1 MINEFSVFVCGFQY
15 VECHSGYSRPVS
27 RPFEI
32 RLVSLESRCASDL
45 AGLLDRAGFEVLTAP
60 SMQEVPLTDQSEALA
75 FAGRMVAPDY
85 DLLVL
90 MTGVGLRML
99 LDVAQ
104 TRFSR
109 DEILAGLASRPI
121 ACRGPKPVAVL
132 KEFSLRPQV
141 VAPEPNTYRELLS
154 ALDAWESLRDKRV
167 VVQEYGQPNPDFD
180 AGLVARGALVE
191 KVPIYAWAL
200 PDDLSPLQDAVKR
213 LCEGEADGVV
223 LTSQQQLHHLFTVAE
238 RDQRKEALIEALRSR
253 VLVASIGP
261 ITSEALRAHGIAP
274 DIEPAHGK
282 MGHLAKALREQAADA
297 LAKKRAG

>member
-1 MINEFSVFVCGFQY
+1 MSKP
-15 VECHSGYSRPVS
+15 SGV
-27 RPFEI
+27 
-32 RLVSLESRCASDL
+32 RLVSLESRRASDL

-60 SMQEVPLTDQSEALA
+60 SMQEVPLTDQRDALA
-75 FAGRMVAPDY
+75 FAGRMVSPDY
-85 DLLVL
+85 ELLVL

-109 DEILAGLASRPI
+109 EQILAGLASRPI

-154 ALDAWESLRDKRV
+154 ALDAWEPLRDKRV
-167 VVQEYGQPNPDFD
+167 VVQEYGQANLDFD
-180 AGLVARGALVE
+180 AGLVTRGAQVD

-200 PDDLSPLQDAVKR
+200 PDDLSPLQEAVRR
-213 LCEGEADGVV
+213 LCEGEADGLV
-223 LTSQQQLHHLFTVAE
+223 LTSQQQLHHLLAVAE
-238 RDQRKEALIEALRSR
+238 GEQRKEALIEALRSR

-261 ITSEALRAHGIAP
+261 ITSEALRVQGITP
-274 DIEPAHGK
+274 DVEPVHGK
-282 MGHLAKALREQAADA
+282 MGHLAKALREQALDA
-297 LAKKRAG
+297 LAKKRAR